1 MTLDEIGDQLRDWRD
16 GRGILKFVDDNFNVQ
31 PDWWQEE
38 ALLAFASGRPTER
51 RISLQACAG
60 PGKSAV
66 LAWCAWWFLTC
77 QGDVVEHPK
86 GAAVSISKENLHDNL
101 WAELAKW
108 RGVSPLLR
116 SQFTWTNNRVFSN
129 DHPETWFLSARAWPK
144 SANADEQGKTLS
156 GIHSKYVLF
165 LIDESGAIPT
175 TVLRAAEQGLPN
187 TIFGKIMQAGNP
199 ISLEGM
205 LYAAAN
211 QLRHLWHI
219 IKITGDPDDPRAWV
233 HAPRVAGGELEGVQT
248 PAQMAREQI
257 QTYGRDNPWVMAYIL
272 GQFPPASINALIGQE
287 AVEACMNLHVRDE
300 EFNHMEK
307 RLGIDVAR
315 FGDDRSVIFPRQG
328 IVAYKPAIMRHQRTT
343 EIAAR
348 AAYISQR
355 WNGVDTIFVD
365 DTGHWGHG
373 VIDNLIDA
381 GYPAIGV
388 MFHADAMD
396 RRYANR
402 RAEMW
407 VNMTDAL
414 KAGVALPNIAELVAE
429 LTTPTYTFVKGQFL
443 LEEKDQIKKRLG
455 RSPDLADALALTWA
469 LPDMP
474 RSMHNKFRRNDS
486 AKREFDPYAIT
497 TEGGRADHD
506 FDPNDPNRMLREVF
520 YGQEFPKAA

>member
-1 MTLDEIGDQLRDWRD
+1 MKVEEIGESLRHWRE
-16 GRGILKFVDDNFNVQ
+16 GRGILSYVHDNFNVV
-31 PDWWQEE
+31 PDPWQEE
-38 ALLAFASGRPTER
+38 ALLAYASGKPTDR

-66 LAWCAWWFLTC
+66 LAWCAWWFLSVW
-77 QGDVVEHPK
+77 GDEVEHPK

-108 RGVSPLLR
+108 RNVSPFVS
-116 SQFTWTNNRVFSN
+116 SQFTWTSNRVFAN

-144 SANADEQGKTLS
+144 TADADAQGKTLS
-156 GIHSKYVLF
+156 GFHSKYVAF
-165 LIDESGAIPT
+165 FIDESGAIPT

-233 HAPRVAGGELEGVQT
+233 HSPRVAGGAEEGVQT
-248 PAQMAREQI
+248 PAQMNREQI

-272 GQFPPASINALIGQE
+272 GMFPPSSINALIGQE

-300 EFNHMEK
+300 EFLHMEK

-328 IVAYKPAIMRHQRTT
+328 IVAFRPAVMRHQNTL

-348 AAYISQR
+348 GAMMGNK
-355 WNGVDTIFVD
+355 WGVDQIFVD
-365 DTGHWGHG
+365 DTGHFGHG
-373 VIDNLIDA
+373 VIDSLTTA

-388 MFHADAMD
+388 MFHAPALD

-407 VNMTDAL
+407 VTMTDAM
-414 KAGVALPNIAELVAE
+414 KSGMALPNIPELVAE

-469 LPDMP
+469 IPDMP
-474 RSMHNKFRRNDS
+474 GGMIKKFRRNDS
-486 AKREFDPYAIT
+486 AKREFDPYAT
-497 TEGGRADHD
+497 TGRADQD
-506 FDPNDPNRMLREVF
+506 FDPNDIHRMLTEIIN
-520 YGQEFPKAA
+520 GQTYRRAA

>member
-1 MTLDEIGDQLRDWRD
+1 MTVDEIGDQLRDWRD
-16 GRGILKFVDDNFNVQ
+16 GRGILKFVDDNFNVN
-31 PDWWQEE
+31 PDPWQEE
-38 ALLAFASGRPTER
+38 ALLAFASGKPMDR

-66 LAWCAWWFLTC
+66 LAWCGWWFLSC

-108 RGVSPLLR
+108 RGVSPFLR
-116 SQFTWTNNRVFSN
+116 SQFTWTNNRVFAN

-187 TIFGKIMQAGNP
+187 TVFGKIMQAGNP

-211 QLRHLWHI
+211 QLRHLWHVI
-219 IKITGDPDDPRAWV
+219 RITGDPDDPRAWV
-233 HAPRVAGGELEGVQT
+233 HSPRIAGGQQEGVLT

-257 QTYGRDNPWVMAYIL
+257 DTYGKDNPWVKAYIL
-272 GQFPPASINALIGQE
+272 GQFPAASINALIGQE
-287 AVEACMNLHVRDE
+287 AVEACMNLHVRPE
-300 EFNHMEK
+300 EYDFAQK

-328 IVAYKPAIMRHQRTT
+328 IVAFKPAIMRHQRTT

-348 AAYISQR
+348 AAMISAK
-355 WNGVDTIFVD
+355 WGVEQILVD

-388 MFHADAMD
+388 MFHADALD

-407 VNMTDAL
+407 VQMTDAL
-414 KAGVALPNIAELVAE
+414 KKGVALPNIAELVAE
-429 LTTPTYTFVKGQFL
+429 LTTPTYTFVNGQFL
-443 LEEKDQIKKRLG
+443 LEDKAQIKVRLG

-474 RSMHNKFRRNDS
+474 GGMRAKFRKNDS
-486 AKREFDPYAIT
+486 ALREFDPYAT
-497 TEGGRADHD
+497 GRANHD
-506 FDPNDPNRMLREVF
+506 FDPNDPTRMLTEVL
-520 YGQEFPKAA
+520 YGHEEEIYRRAA